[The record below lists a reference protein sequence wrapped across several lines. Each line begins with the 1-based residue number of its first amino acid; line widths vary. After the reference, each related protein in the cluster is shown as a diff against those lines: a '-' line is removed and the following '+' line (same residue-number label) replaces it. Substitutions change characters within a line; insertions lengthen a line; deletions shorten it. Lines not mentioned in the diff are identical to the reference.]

1 MTPASG
7 FRIPDF
13 KYAEVHMAKRILIA
27 DDASFMRLMLKN
39 ILEGAGYQV
48 VGEAANGREAIAK
61 YKELKPDMLVS
72 DMVMPEMG
80 GIDVLKEVLKE
91 FPDANI
97 LICSAIGQQAL
108 VIEAI
113 QAGAKDYIVKPFE
126 QSNVLETVG
135 KIIGR

>member
-1 MTPASG
+1 
-7 FRIPDF
+7 
-13 KYAEVHMAKRILIA
+13 MAKKILIA
-27 DDASFMRLMLKN
+27 DDASFMRLMLRN

-48 VGEAANGREAIAK
+48 VGEAGNGREAIEK
-61 YKELKPDMLVS
+61 YKELKPDMLIS

-91 FPDANI
+91 FPDASI